1 MGNRNN
7 SKTSTVKLGTQ
18 PEGVNGVLL
27 LDQQWHG
34 RPAAAIKRGAA
45 PKVDQPIRGA
55 FHPGLID
62 GVIHR
67 EENLTI
73 EAESALRVF
82 ALFEKYGIQEGDW
95 RSLAT
100 RLAWEHEPSLQVVP
114 KGGRRPDFSPAQL
127 AQFRG
132 CVDLAM
138 KKGAPNV
145 GEAITQAL
153 TLPPLLWLKEKNMTL
168 VRLRRIYHGVDRQ
181 AGDDFRRATM
191 EQLRS
196 QKL

>member
-7 SKTSTVKLGTQ
+7 SKTSTEKLRTQ

-34 RPAAAIKRGAA
+34 RVAAVTKRVAA
-45 PKVDQPIRGA
+45 PKVDQPIRGTY
-55 FHPGLID
+55 HPGLIN
-62 GVIHR
+62 GMIHR

-73 EAESALRVF
+73 EAESARRVF
-82 ALFEKYGIQEGDW
+82 ALFSKYGIPDGDW
-95 RSLAT
+95 RALAT
-100 RLAWEHEPSLQVVP
+100 RLAREHEPSLQVVP
-114 KGGRRPDFSPAQL
+114 KGGQQPEFSVSEL
-127 AQFRG
+127 AQFRM
-132 CVDLAM
+132 CVDLALEL
-138 KKGAPNV
+138 GASNV
-145 GEAITQAL
+145 DEAISRAL
-153 TLPPLLWLKEKNMTL
+153 SLPPLSRVKEKNKSL
-168 VRLRRIYHGVDRQ
+168 PRLRRIYHGVDRQ

>member
-1 MGNRNN
+1 M
-7 SKTSTVKLGTQ
+7 
-18 PEGVNGVLL
+18 
-27 LDQQWHG
+27 
-34 RPAAAIKRGAA
+34 
-45 PKVDQPIRGA
+45 
-55 FHPGLID
+55 
-62 GVIHR
+62 
-67 EENLTI
+67 
-73 EAESALRVF
+73 
-82 ALFEKYGIQEGDW
+82 
-95 RSLAT
+95 
-100 RLAWEHEPSLQVVP
+100 
-114 KGGRRPDFSPAQL
+114 
-127 AQFRG
+127 
-132 CVDLAM
+132 AM